1 MGKRLIQQ
9 ARGKGGPRYRA
20 PSFNYVGR
28 ARFPNKVKEGKI
40 IDFIKCPGHS
50 APLAAIEYDNSS
62 VGLMIAPEG
71 LRVGQKISLETASE
85 IKLGSVLELNSIPEG
100 TLIFNIENTPGDGGK
115 FVRASGTFAKILTH
129 ADGITTIQLP
139 SKKNKTFNSKCRAA
153 IGTVAGGGRL
163 DKPFLK
169 AGKKHHAMK
178 AKNRLY
184 PSVSGTSMNS
194 VDHPFGGT
202 KTSHK
207 GRPLNAPKNAPPG
220 RKVGKLRA
228 RRTGRKK

>member
-28 ARFPNKVKEGKI
+28 ARTPNKVKKGKI

-50 APLAAIEYDNSS
+50 APLAAVEYDTSA
-62 VGLMIAPEG
+62 VGLMIASEG
-71 LRVGQKISLETASE
+71 LKIGQILSLENDAKIQLGNVSE
-85 IKLGSVLELNSIPEG
+85 LRAIPEG
-100 TLIFNIENTPGDGGK
+100 TLVFNIESAPGDGGK
-115 FVRASGTFAKILTH
+115 FVRASGTFAKILDHTN
-129 ADGITTIQLP
+129 GNTTIQLP
-139 SKKNKTFNSKCRAA
+139 SKKKKIFNSGCRAS

-202 KTSHK
+202 KSSHK

-228 RRTGRKK
+228 SRTGRKK